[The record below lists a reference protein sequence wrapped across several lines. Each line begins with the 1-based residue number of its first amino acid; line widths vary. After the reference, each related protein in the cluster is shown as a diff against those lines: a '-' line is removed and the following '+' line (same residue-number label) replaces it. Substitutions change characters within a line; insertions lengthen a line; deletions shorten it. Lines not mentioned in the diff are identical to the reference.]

1 MDQQYIDKVLAGDRH
16 SFRYFLQKYQDMV
29 FSVAMSIVKNESL
42 AEEVAQDA
50 FVKCYHKLDTFHQ
63 QSKFSSWLYRIV
75 VNTAFMRLRKI
86 KIEVLDFQPD
96 YNQEVIDEHELTLLE
111 EEERSQLINEALCLL
126 PANESLA
133 LRLFY
138 LEEESIKE
146 VSLITGWTD
155 ANTRVILHRGR
166 KRMYGILKKLMN
178 KAKV

>member
-1 MDQQYIDKVLAGDRH
+1 MDQHYIDKVLSGDRN

-29 FSVAMSIVKNESL
+29 FSVAMSIVKNETI

-50 FVKCYHKLDTFHQ
+50 FVKCYHKLESFNQ

-75 VNTAFMRLRKI
+75 VNTAFMQLRKI
-86 KIEVLDFQPD
+86 KIEVLDFQSD
-96 YNQEVIDEHELTLLE
+96 YEDDVIDESTLTALE
-111 EEERSQLINEALCLL
+111 ETERSQMINEALCLL

-155 ANTRVILHRGR
+155 ANTRVILHRAR
-166 KRMYGILKKLMN
+166 KRMYGILKKLM
-178 KAKV
+178 KKSIV